1 MNDKR
6 SLTMIATS
14 TLITPR
20 ALAAAL
26 AGATALLAG
35 CASLPAAQM
44 ALPPALAARAPEPV
58 QGIGIGR
65 KGEFALG
72 AERVSFTRGRDRLEL
87 FEVVSFDRSPTRY
100 ALTRADGSLVE
111 ASCRGRQN
119 TVTLGVLQGNAK
131 PFSFECEWRQHPQ
144 GRVAGMTV
152 AAPSWIPGTRAERSG
167 SFTLGATTLEV
178 KSVHNVQG
186 SPLPLEQPIGYVMSH
201 QGRPV
206 GAIELNGSTPRLWR
220 PAPADALAEP
230 VTLAALALALLWDP
244 AGAVP

>member
-1 MNDKR
+1 MTG
-6 SLTMIATS
+6 LTFNTRAR
-14 TLITPR
+14 LVAAAA
-20 ALAAAL
+20 ALAAA
-26 AGATALLAG
+26 GG

-44 ALPPALAARAPEPV
+44 ALPAPLAARTPEAV
-58 QGIGIGR
+58 QGIGLGR
-65 KGEFALG
+65 SGEFALG
-72 AERVSFTRGRDRLEL
+72 AERVRFSRGRDRLEL
-87 FEVVSFDRSPTRY
+87 FDVLSFDRSPVRY

-119 TVTLGVLQGNAK
+119 TASVGILQGNAK

-186 SPLPLEQPIGYVMSH
+186 SPLPLEQPIGYVMAH
-201 QGRPV
+201 AGRPV

-220 PAPADALAEP
+220 PAPGDALAEP

-244 AGAVP
+244 AGAAP

>member
-1 MNDKR
+1 VNDKR
-6 SLTMIATS
+6 SLTMSATS
-14 TLITPR
+14 TPTPPR

-26 AGATALLAG
+26 AGAAVLAG

-44 ALPPALAARAPEPV
+44 ALPATLAASVPEPV
-58 QGIGIGR
+58 PGIGLGR
-65 KGEFALG
+65 QGEFTLG
-72 AERVSFTRGRDRLEL
+72 TERVSFTRGRDRLEL

-100 ALTRADGSLVE
+100 ALTRADGSRVE

-131 PFSFECEWRQHPQ
+131 PFTFECEWRQHPQ

-167 SFTLGATTLEV
+167 SFTAGATTLEV
-178 KSVHNVQG
+178 KSVHHVQG

-201 QGRPV
+201 QGRAV

-220 PAPADALAEP
+220 PPTGDALSGP

-244 AGAVP
+244 AGGAP

>member
-1 MNDKR
+1 MNASR
-6 SLTMIATS
+6 TPSPHWRAGRGVGALT
-14 TLITPR
+14 L
-20 ALAAAL
+20 AL
-26 AGATALLAG
+26 TASLAG

-44 ALPPALAARAPEPV
+44 ALPVPLAAAAPEPV

-65 KGEFALG
+65 KGEFTLG
-72 AERVSFTRGRDRLEL
+72 AERVSFSRGRDRLEI

-100 ALTRADGSLVE
+100 ALTRADGSLIE

-167 SFTLGATTLEV
+167 SFTVGATTLEL
-178 KSVHNVQG
+178 KSVHHVQG

-201 QGRPV
+201 AGRPV
-206 GAIELNGSTPRLWR
+206 GAIELNGPTPRLWR
-220 PAPADALAEP
+220 PATGDALAEP

-244 AGAVP
+244 AGAAP

>member
-1 MNDKR
+1 MN
-6 SLTMIATS
+6 ATS
-14 TLITPR
+14 PPPTPR

-26 AGATALLAG
+26 AGAAVLSTTLLAG

-44 ALPPALAARAPEPV
+44 ALPAPFAASAPEPV
-58 QGIGIGR
+58 QGIGLGR
-65 KGEFALG
+65 KGEFTLG
-72 AERVSFTRGRDRLEL
+72 TVRVSFSRGRDRLEI
-87 FEVVSFDRSPTRY
+87 FEIASFDRSPVRY
-100 ALTRADGSLVE
+100 ALTRTDGALIE

-152 AAPSWIPGTRAERSG
+152 TAPSWIPGTRAERSG
-167 SFTLGATTLEV
+167 NFTLGATTLEV

-186 SPLPLEQPIGYVMSH
+186 SRLPLEQPIGYVMSH

-220 PAPADALAEP
+220 PTPSDALAEP

-244 AGAVP
+244 AGAAP

>member
-1 MNDKR
+1 MMKE
-6 SLTMIATS
+6 TS
-14 TLITPR
+14 TTTSPR
-20 ALAAAL
+20 AWAAAL
-26 AGATALLAG
+26 ACVAALLAG

-44 ALPPALAARAPEPV
+44 TLPAPLAAATPEAV
-58 QGIGIGR
+58 QGIGYGR

-72 AERVSFTRGRDRLEL
+72 TERVGFSRGRDRLEV
-87 FEVVSFDRSPTRY
+87 FDVVSFDRSPVRY
-100 ALTRADGSLVE
+100 ALTRAGGNLVE

-131 PFSFECEWRQHPQ
+131 PFSYECEWRQHPQ

-152 AAPSWIPGTRAERSG
+152 TAPSWIPGTRAERSG
-167 SFTLGATTLEV
+167 IFTVGATTIEV

-220 PAPADALAEP
+220 PATGDALAEP